1 MDLETGLNNKA
12 NLSLRLSEC
21 LSRVCMDSG
30 SPPPENSK
38 IFLLPSLQ
46 YFVALLVL
54 QGAIDENCFSCW
66 YPNEELDGSCAFAQG
81 LSFKS
86 KDPSER
92 TGGRTF
98 NDEFDCSL
106 PRGIIAA
113 TVPVAK
119 PVSYFLEIRS
129 CELPNRPR
137 FAHVGWSWLSSVA
150 HVSYL
155 ASGCTSLGNPGFQEQ
170 LVTKETVS
178 KICIHFLPQWSIIW
192 RLTLFTLSLKCL
204 TRY

>member
-1 MDLETGLNNKA
+1 MHPMLISLAANLAFAGCYKMDLVAETGLNNKA
-12 NLSLRLSEC
+12 NLSLCLSEC

-38 IFLLPSLQ
+38 IFLFRSLQ
-46 YFVALLVL
+46 YFVALLVP

-106 PRGIIAA
+106 PRGIIAT

-129 CELPNRPR
+129 RELPTQIDRDLHMLDGLDWAVWPT
-137 FAHVGWSWLSSVA
+137 W
-150 HVSYL
+150 
-155 ASGCTSLGNPGFQEQ
+155 
-170 LVTKETVS
+170 VTW
-178 KICIHFLPQWSIIW
+178 HLPVPP
-192 RLTLFTLSLKCL
+192 
-204 TRY
+204 